1 MADIVII
8 GAGPAGVFA
17 ALELVRDA
25 QGLDVV
31 MVEQGKDIPSR
42 SRSTGDIMQ
51 GWGGAGAF
59 SDGKLTLSAEL
70 GGDLSSL
77 VPEKELMGLV
87 EEVDT
92 TYLRYSAP
100 NKVFELSPDN
110 AEKISARAKLAGLMY
125 IPTRIRHIGTENCYT
140 VLKNMRD
147 YLDDKLEI
155 IFNTKVMEIV
165 SHEGRVN
172 GVRLEDGRLREARYV
187 IVAPGRAGSAWMASQ
202 AASLGIDAWPNPVD
216 LGVRVELPAVTMEE
230 LTSMA
235 YETKFIYYSRT
246 FDDRVRTFCMNPYGE
261 VVKETADNIVTVN
274 GHSWASRRS
283 ENTNFAILVSANFT
297 EPFDDP
303 IGYGRSVAAMANML
317 GSGVIVQRL
326 GDLISGRRTTDE
338 RLKRS
343 MTEPTL
349 KDATPGDLSYCI
361 PYRILTDIV
370 EMLEA
375 LDKMTPGINTSHT
388 LLYGVEVKFYSNRI
402 RLNNDLSTD
411 IDGLFVV
418 GDGAGITRGLVQ
430 ASCSGLIAA
439 RAIKKAIA

>member
-17 ALELVRDA
+17 ALELVSDT

-59 SDGKLTLSAEL
+59 SDGKLTLSTEL

-100 NKVFELSPDN
+100 NKVFEVSPDN

-125 IPTRIRHIGTENCYT
+125 IPTRIRHIGTENCYA

-172 GVRLEDGRLREARYV
+172 GVRLEDGRLIEARYV

-246 FDDRVRTFCMNPYGE
+246 FDDRVRTFCMNPY
-261 VVKETADNIVTVN
+261 
-274 GHSWASRRS
+274 
-283 ENTNFAILVSANFT
+283 
-297 EPFDDP
+297 
-303 IGYGRSVAAMANML
+303 
-317 GSGVIVQRL
+317 
-326 GDLISGRRTTDE
+326 
-338 RLKRS
+338 
-343 MTEPTL
+343 
-349 KDATPGDLSYCI
+349 
-361 PYRILTDIV
+361 
-370 EMLEA
+370 
-375 LDKMTPGINTSHT
+375 
-388 LLYGVEVKFYSNRI
+388 
-402 RLNNDLSTD
+402 
-411 IDGLFVV
+411 
-418 GDGAGITRGLVQ
+418 
-430 ASCSGLIAA
+430 
-439 RAIKKAIA
+439 